1 MGKFQFIDTGFSGL
15 LIIEPKVFG
24 DERGFFMESYS
35 EREFKAGGL
44 EVTFVQDNHSRSN
57 KGVLRGMHYQKER
70 PQGKLVR
77 IPRGAVYNA
86 VVDLRKNSSTYGK
99 WFGVELSDENKK
111 MLYIPPGFA
120 QGFLI
125 LSDGT
130 DYMYKCTEFYYP
142 EDEGGFM
149 WDDRTV
155 GIQWPLE
162 KVDGKVILSEK
173 DRSWPSYDDMGFS
186 FDL

>member
-1 MGKFQFIDTGFSGL
+1 MRFTETKLKGAYIIDL
-15 LIIEPKVFG
+15 EPFN
-24 DERGFFMESYS
+24 DERGFFARSFCKKEFEKYNLNPEIVQCNVSYNK
-35 EREFKAGGL
+35 KAG
-44 EVTFVQDNHSRSN
+44 T
-57 KGVLRGMHYQKER
+57 LRGMHFQKEH

-86 VVDLRKNSSTYGK
+86 VVDLRKNSATYGK

-125 LSDGT
+125 MADVT
-130 DYMYKCTEFYYP
+130 DYMYKCTDFYYP

-149 WDDRTV
+149 WDDPKV

-162 KVDGKVILSEK
+162 KVGGKVVLSDK
-173 DRSWPSYDDMGFS
+173 DRSWPPYENIGFS